1 MIFDS
6 LGLGE
11 LGVIAVVAIFFIDPS
26 KVSVV
31 ARQAAN
37 LRRKWNNLQREVKQ
51 QLDTLTLEENLR
63 DSVDSVRAAKV
74 ALRLE
79 AREAVRALTAADRS
93 QAAEDALARLVEWAP
108 WREAKT
114 VSLFSGT
121 LEEIDTEP
129 IIRRALAEG
138 KTVLLPWLESP
149 AGGAVGGRAR
159 MALAPVAD
167 YDRDLT
173 EGAYGILEPVEAA
186 RALPA
191 PEPDLIL
198 IPGTAFDERGG
209 RVGRGKGF
217 YDRFLEDRPGLNAGL
232 AFEAQVL
239 RKKLPL
245 EAHDQL
251 LDGLVTERQLR
262 IFPQFQ
268 RGQRPENGT

>member
-11 LGVIAVVAIFFIDPS
+11 LGIIAVVAVLFIDPS
-26 KVSVV
+26 KVGLV

-37 LRRKWNNLQREVKQ
+37 LRRKWNNIQREVKQ
-51 QLDTLTLEENLR
+51 QIDTLTLEENLR
-63 DSVDSVRAAKV
+63 DSVDSVRAAKA

-79 AREAVRALTAADRS
+79 AREAVRALPASERSRAAD
-93 QAAEDALARLVEWAP
+93 EALARLLDWAP
-108 WREAKT
+108 WREAKV

-121 LEEIDTEP
+121 LEELDTEN
-129 IIRRALAEG
+129 IIRHALSEG
-138 KTVLLPWLESP
+138 KTVLLPWIQP
-149 AGGAVGGRAR
+149 AAGAGGKAR

-167 YDRDLT
+167 YDRDLV
-173 EGAYGILEPVEAA
+173 EGAYGILEPVEGLRGAET
-186 RALPA
+186 

-198 IPGTAFDERGG
+198 VPGTAFDERGG

-217 YDRFLEDRPGLNAGL
+217 YDRFLEDRTGLKAGL

-251 LDGLVTERQLR
+251 LDGLVTERTLR
-262 IFPQFQ
+262 IFSQS
-268 RGQRPENGT
+268 RPENGT